1 MHGSGGGAATPG
13 GWARLHWLVIV
24 VAIMAVLTAG
34 WPLINLAVS
43 DNRRLGAN
51 TRLTIG
57 PSHRD
62 SAQVTVGPGWLMQSA
77 QSNPHLAYSLHR
89 GGVTMSID
97 YVDLLSRSDV
107 GELWSGMGQIL
118 QISHPGASLS
128 APLPITSAHGL
139 EGDAGRVTSR
149 MIRGT
154 AAVFAN
160 RPRQYAVEIVVM
172 ASRRTPLAN
181 LVAAQRI
188 VRSVLFPAAA
198 R

>member
-13 GWARLHWLVIV
+13 GWARLRWLVIV

-43 DNRRLGAN
+43 DNRRVGAN
-51 TRLTIG
+51 TRLTVG

-62 SAQVTVGPGWLMQSA
+62 SAQVTIGPGWLMQSA
-77 QSNPHLAYSLHR
+77 QSNPHMAYSLRR

-118 QISHPGASLS
+118 QISHPAASLS
-128 APLPITSAHGL
+128 APLPITSVHGL

-160 RPRQYAVEIVVM
+160 RPRQYAVEIVVV